1 MSVPRARET
10 LRDAVVIAVAGVVFG
25 LLANALSPRGLSL
38 HRDYFFS
45 VAPANVTP
53 PAPTG
58 AAPVASAPPGISAE
72 RQARLT
78 QRGIGLIG
86 RERAVESFQDPMFAA
101 GRIVFVD
108 ARDDAHYEAGHIRG
122 AYQLDHYRLE
132 KYVAEILGA
141 CAVADRVVVY
151 CNGGECEDSE
161 LVATDLLQFGVPAA
175 KLFVYAGGIA
185 EWQSQRLPIETGAR
199 GSGRMLPP

>member
-1 MSVPRARET
+1 MSALRARET
-10 LRDAVVIAVAGVVFG
+10 LRDAAVLVVAGTMLG
-25 LLANALSPRGLSL
+25 LLANALSPRGISL
-38 HRDYFFS
+38 RRDYFS
-45 VAPANVTP
+45 A
-53 PAPTG
+53 
-58 AAPVASAPPGISAE
+58 AAPVKTEATAPPAAMRPLDGLSAE

-78 QRGIGLIG
+78 RRGIGLIG
-86 RERAVESFQDPMFAA
+86 HERAAEYFQDPRFAA

-108 ARDDAHYEAGHIRG
+108 ARDEAHFEAGHIRG

-141 CAVADRVVVY
+141 CALAERVVVY

-161 LVATDLLQFGVPAA
+161 LAANDLLQFGVPAA

-185 EWQSQRLPIETGAR
+185 EWQSHRMPIESGAR
-199 GSGRMLPP
+199 GSGRMLKP